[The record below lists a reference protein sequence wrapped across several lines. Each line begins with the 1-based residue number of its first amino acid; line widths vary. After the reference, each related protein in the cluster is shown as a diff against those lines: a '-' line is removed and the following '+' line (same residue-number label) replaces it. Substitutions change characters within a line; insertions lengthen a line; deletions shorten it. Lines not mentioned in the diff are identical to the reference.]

1 MRLQKTSKLFLVV
14 LKLFITLFLS
24 SCNILDNTEYFYSE
38 EEKQKFVQYFKAHDE
53 IQNGYG
59 VTISIGYP
67 IKKGDK
73 FNECFLYYS
82 YLENEDGT
90 IVVRGKNSYKSN
102 SFFEYIYE
110 NKVLTINELERLTYG
125 GDKTIIYTQ
134 ETKITKE
141 EFLNTYRLDE
151 LFKYNIDFSQAEY
164 YKTRSRDMHHFF
176 DDYHFNFDENYKLY
190 LNIGDVK
197 LVLSNIRCCMSYID
211 DNPRF
216 NYNDSISFKYIID
229 GIECSGYWDINKGE
243 RER

>member
-1 MRLQKTSKLFLVV
+1 MRVQKTSKLFLVV
-14 LKLFITLFLS
+14 LILFITLFLS
-24 SCNILDNTEYFYSE
+24 SCFDLKYKEYFYSE

-53 IQNGYG
+53 IENGYG
-59 VTISIGYP
+59 VTISMLYPVKIGEDV
-67 IKKGDK
+67 KKYK
-73 FNECFLYYS
+73 IYYS
-82 YLENEDGT
+82 YLEKEDGT
-90 IVVRGKNSYKSN
+90 IVVRWLNSYKFSN
-102 SFFEYIYE
+102 YFEHIYE
-110 NKVLTINELERLTYG
+110 NKVLTINELEWISYG
-125 GDKTIIYTQ
+125 GDKKIISTQ

-190 LNIGDVK
+190 LNLGDVK

-211 DNPRF
+211 DKPRF

-229 GIECSGYWDINKGE
+229 GIE
-243 RER
+243 